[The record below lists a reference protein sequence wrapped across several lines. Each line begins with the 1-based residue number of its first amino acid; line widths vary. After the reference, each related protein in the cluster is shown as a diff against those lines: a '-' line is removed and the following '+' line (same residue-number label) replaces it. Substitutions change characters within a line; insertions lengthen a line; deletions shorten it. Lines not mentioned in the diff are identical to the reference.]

1 MLSDVRRAKE
11 SRVVKKKSLQLPL
24 HLHANAQLTLVVLE
38 HTKCLAVNAESWM
51 AECNRLLRALERQTD
66 LSQLLKDLV
75 LGRHFLIL
83 AGYAKM
89 FVHRSRGGQL
99 GFSASTRQL
108 GEVTVVDVRGRF
120 TLIEGEAVHELLTD
134 LFQEGR
140 RRVLLNFRDVSY
152 LDSSGIGQLVRGL
165 YTARK
170 NGAELRAV
178 DLSPRAR
185 EILRM
190 TNLHTVFRDFPDEQS
205 AVSSFA
211 S

>member
-1 MLSDVRRAKE
+1 M
-11 SRVVKKKSLQLPL
+11 
-24 HLHANAQLTLVVLE
+24 
-38 HTKCLAVNAESWM
+38 
-51 AECNRLLRALERQTD
+51 
-66 LSQLLKDLV
+66 
-75 LGRHFLIL
+75 
-83 AGYAKM
+83 
-89 FVHRSRGGQL
+89 

-140 RRVLLNFRDVSY
+140 RRVLLNFHDVSY
-152 LDSSGIGQLVRGL
+152 LDSSGVGQLVRGL

-185 EILRM
+185 EVLRL
-190 TNLHTVFRDFPDEQS
+190 TNLHTVFTDFPDEQS
-205 AVSSFA
+205 AVRSFG

>member
-1 MLSDVRRAKE
+1 
-11 SRVVKKKSLQLPL
+11 
-24 HLHANAQLTLVVLE
+24 
-38 HTKCLAVNAESWM
+38 
-51 AECNRLLRALERQTD
+51 
-66 LSQLLKDLV
+66 
-75 LGRHFLIL
+75 
-83 AGYAKM
+83 
-89 FVHRSRGGQL
+89 L

-140 RRVLLNFRDVSY
+140 RRVLLNFHDVSY
-152 LDSSGIGQLVRGL
+152 LDSSGVGQLVRGL

-185 EILRM
+185 EVLRL
-190 TNLHTVFRDFPDEQS
+190 TNLHTVFTDFPDEQS
-205 AVSSFA
+205 AVRSFG

>member
-1 MLSDVRRAKE
+1 M
-11 SRVVKKKSLQLPL
+11 
-24 HLHANAQLTLVVLE
+24 
-38 HTKCLAVNAESWM
+38 
-51 AECNRLLRALERQTD
+51 
-66 LSQLLKDLV
+66 
-75 LGRHFLIL
+75 
-83 AGYAKM
+83 
-89 FVHRSRGGQL
+89 

-108 GEVTVVDVRGRF
+108 GDVTVVDVRGRF
-120 TLIEGEAVHELLTD
+120 TLIEGEAVHGLLMD

-140 RRVLLNFRDVSY
+140 RRVLLNFHDVSY

-190 TNLHTVFRDFPDEQS
+190 TNLHTVFTDFPDEQT
-205 AVSSFA
+205 AIGSFA